1 MSPRRP
7 PVVDRQ
13 RLQALAERARA
24 AVDELRA
31 RPKPTA
37 PTAPALPTLPT
48 LKLPERPTVPTLPEL
63 PARPTDPRVLALQ
76 QRRRRQRI
84 AVGLVVLALLLLALL
99 LRDCNACAPEVQVVY
114 VEGEAPTCP
123 DVPECGPAK
132 PKPKPKPT
140 KPRKKPTGAARADAR
155 DDLVV
160 TTRAN
165 PDWLAALRLQVT
177 ARSLDLA
184 RCFNGMEKPGALR
197 WTTTIVPASGATTDS
212 ELEQIL
218 RSVPLTTAQQ
228 ACVLNALTQR
238 PFRLD
243 SRDAVGTRVSL
254 ILEF

>member
-31 RPKPTA
+31 RPKPT
-37 PTAPALPTLPT
+37 PPSIPLPTLPT
-48 LKLPERPTVPTLPEL
+48 LQRPTVPTLPEL
-63 PARPTDPRVLALQ
+63 PKDPRVVALQ

-84 AVGLVVLALLLLALL
+84 AVGLVVLLLLLLALV
-99 LRDCNACAPEVQVVY
+99 LRDCNACAPAAQVVY

-123 DVPECGPAK
+123 DVPECGPVK

-140 KPRKKPTGAARADAR
+140 KPRKKPTGAARADER

-184 RCFNGMEKPGALR
+184 RCFNGVEKPGALR
-197 WTTTIVPASGATTDS
+197 WTTTIVPASGTATDS
-212 ELEQIL
+212 SLEHML
-218 RSVPLTTAQQ
+218 RSVPLSTTQQ
-228 ACVLNALTQR
+228 ACVLTVLTQR

-243 SRDAVGTRVSL
+243 SRDAIGTRVSL

>member
-13 RLQALAERARA
+13 RLQALGERARR

-31 RPKPTA
+31 RPKPA
-37 PTAPALPTLPT
+37 AALPTPPTLPALKALKVPERPVLPALP
-48 LKLPERPTVPTLPEL
+48 R
-63 PARPTDPRVLALQ
+63 DPRVLALQ

-84 AVGLVVLALLLLALL
+84 VAGLVVLAVALLALL
-99 LRDCNACAPEVQVVY
+99 LRDCNACTPEVQIVY
-114 VEGEAPTCP
+114 VDAEAPTCP

-140 KPRKKPTGAARADAR
+140 KKPAKKPTGAARADAR

-184 RCFNGMEKPGALR
+184 RCFNGVEKPGALR
-197 WTTTIVPASGATTDS
+197 WTTTIVPASGVAADS
-212 ELEQIL
+212 ELEQVL
-218 RSVPLTTAQQ
+218 RSVPLTSAQQ
-228 ACVLNALTQR
+228 ACVLNVLTQR
-238 PFRLD
+238 PFRLN
-243 SRDAVGTRVSL
+243 SRDAVGSRVSL